1 MDERIDRKGSR
12 ARDIIDRIVA
22 DERFRA
28 STHFSSTVYRDEP
41 ILTTGRQMAGYLPR
55 EYSAMKS
62 ISRWDEQPG
71 GDRGRWLS
79 EAELFY
85 RQGLALAP
93 VEDDCPYRGV
103 YKASYPTYSSMSDRQ
118 LRGYVTWRTAVRRG
132 EIARTSPAFALVYL
146 QELICGIGVGSPREG
161 LDALLSFAEA
171 YRGISPEVDRRAPV
185 WIQDYAVYHGLA
197 PAMLPATAQAVR
209 DELILQLRGALEQG
223 RKETGLSAD
232 RQPRRR
238 RGVLEGL
245 EDATSSSLFTAGR
258 ALADAAER
266 RTAPGPDRA
275 DPRDADLAHVVGAVL
290 LRLDDHHRRTR
301 KTTLDAALFG
311 EELELPYTM
320 FASAVFFDP
329 HAHADCE
336 VRLSPI
342 HRYRCRKGLWT
353 CSRIHGEAAGAIRLN
368 EILEAVERTA
378 RDSWD
383 APQKDRSDAPATG
396 PEVRG
401 AIPKYLMK
409 IIQSEVDARD
419 AWRAANKPVVF
430 TIDPSKLAGIR
441 QTAAQTREALLIE
454 EERSDDT
461 EGSALIESAARA
473 YDEDGKVFE
482 IPETATRASRAPAP
496 QPAPSPQ
503 ATPESASSPA
513 RPPRTTPDSDAQPA
527 PGLRAAPEGG
537 ADGGPLDPAQ
547 LAFLAALL
555 DGGAPP
561 ATAISEDLLVDAVNE
576 ALFDLI
582 GDTVIEF
589 GADGARI
596 IEDYRTDLEGI
607 VHHG

>member
-197 PAMLPATAQAVR
+197 PAMPPATAQAVR

-266 RTAPGPDRA
+266 RPAPGPNRA

-409 IIQSEVDARD
+409 IIQSEVDARG

-430 TIDPSKLAGIR
+430 TIDPSMLAGIR
-441 QTAAQTREALLIE
+441 RAAAQTREALLIE
-454 EERSDDT
+454 EERSDDA
-461 EGSALIESAARA
+461 EGSALIERAARA

-482 IPETATRASRAPAP
+482 IPETAARASRAPAP
-496 QPAPSPQ
+496 QTAPSPQ
-503 ATPESASSPA
+503 ATPESAPSPA
-513 RPPRTTPDSDAQPA
+513 QPPRTTPDSDAQPA
-527 PGLRAAPEGG
+527 PGLRAAPEGR

-547 LAFLAALL
+547 LAYLAALL
-555 DGGAPP
+555 DGGGP